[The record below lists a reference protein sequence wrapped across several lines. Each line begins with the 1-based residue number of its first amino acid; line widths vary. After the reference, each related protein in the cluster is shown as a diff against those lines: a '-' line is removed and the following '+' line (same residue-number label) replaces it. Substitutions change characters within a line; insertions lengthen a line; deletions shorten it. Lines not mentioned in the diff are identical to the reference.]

1 MITQISLTHFKC
13 FEVLKLPLR
22 PLTLLSGPNAS
33 GKSAIMQALVL
44 LSQTIR
50 DNEWSKKLILN
61 GSIIRLGTAS
71 DVIDQVYGHRECGIE
86 LHIDDRVFTW
96 WFEGDRNDMAM
107 KFSKVAVDGIFC
119 SLHDGFQYLLPYS
132 AGPFPSVA
140 QLLKSTYL
148 TAERLGPR
156 EVYPLGDIEDI
167 EIVGSNGEHA
177 VSILYANM
185 DSKLSGNLVD
195 EIVPPTLLKQVEARM
210 ARFFPSCVID
220 VTKIPRANA
229 ATLGLRTSN
238 STGFHR
244 PIHTGFGL
252 TQVLPIVVAAFWAKP
267 NNLILIENPEVHLHP
282 AAQVEIGE
290 FLAQVASSGVQVII
304 ETHSDHVLNG
314 IRRAVKKE
322 VLSNDSVALHFFR
335 PRTEESDK
343 GTSQVESPLID
354 AKGNIDNWP
363 IGFFDQFD
371 IDMNYFAGWS

>member
-1 MITQISLTHFKC
+1 MITQINLTNYKC
-13 FEVLKLPLR
+13 FKLLKLQLR

-33 GKSAIMQALVL
+33 GKSAILQSLVL

-71 DVIDQVYGHRECGIE
+71 DVIDQEFGYHECGIE
-86 LHIDDRVFTW
+86 LQSDDRDFAW
-96 WFEGDRNDMAM
+96 WFEGGRDDMTM
-107 KFSKVAVDGIFC
+107 EISKVAVDGILE
-119 SLHDGFQYLLPYS
+119 SIDDNFQNLLPFK
-132 AGPFPSVA
+132 AGPFSLVA
-140 QLLKSTYL
+140 HLSKLTYL

-156 EVYPLGDIEDI
+156 EVYPLEDIEDV

-177 VSILYANM
+177 VSILYANR
-185 DSKLSGNLVD
+185 DSKTTGSLVD
-195 EIVPPTLLKQVEARM
+195 ENAPPTLLKQVEARM
-210 ARFFPSCVID
+210 ARFFPGFALD

-252 TQVLPIVVAAFWAKP
+252 TQVLPIVVAALWAKP
-267 NNLILIENPEVHLHP
+267 NYLILIENPEVHLHP
-282 AAQVEIGE
+282 AGQVEIGE
-290 FLAQVASSGVQVII
+290 FLAQVASSGIQVIV

-322 VLSNDSVALHFFR
+322 VLLNDSVALHYFR
-335 PRTEESDK
+335 PRTEELDH
-343 GTSQVESPLID
+343 GTPQFESPVID
-354 AKGNIDNWP
+354 ANGNIDNWP
-363 IGFFDQFD
+363 TGFFDQFD

>member
-1 MITQISLTHFKC
+1 MITQISLRHYKC
-13 FEVLKLPLR
+13 FEVLKLQLR

-50 DNEWSKKLILN
+50 DNEWSNKLILN
-61 GSIIRLGTAS
+61 GSIVRLGTAS

-96 WFEGDRNDMAM
+96 RFEGGRNDMAM
-107 KFSKVAVDGIFC
+107 KISKVAVDGNIN
-119 SLHDGFQYLLPYS
+119 SLHDGFQNLLPYS
-132 AGPFPSVA
+132 AGPFPLVA
-140 QLLKSTYL
+140 QLSKLTYL

-156 EVYPLGDIEDI
+156 ELYPLEDIEDI

-185 DSKLSGNLVD
+185 DSKLHSNLVD
-195 EIVPPTLLKQVEARM
+195 ENVPPTLLKQVEARM
-210 ARFFPSCVID
+210 ARFFPGCVLD

-252 TQVLPIVVAAFWAKP
+252 TQVLPILVAAFWAKP

-290 FLAQVASSGVQVII
+290 FLAQVASSGIQVIL

-322 VLSNDSVALHFFR
+322 VLSNDSVALHYFR
-335 PRTEESDK
+335 ERTEELDP
-343 GTSQVESPLID
+343 GTSQVESPAID
-354 AKGNIDNWP
+354 VNGNIDSWP
-363 IGFFDQFD
+363 TGFFDQFD